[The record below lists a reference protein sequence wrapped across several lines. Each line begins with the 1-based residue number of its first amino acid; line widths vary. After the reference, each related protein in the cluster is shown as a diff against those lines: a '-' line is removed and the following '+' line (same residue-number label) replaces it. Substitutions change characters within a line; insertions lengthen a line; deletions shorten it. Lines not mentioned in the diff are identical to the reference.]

1 MTELSTNMEHSRT
14 QEYLTKIHS
23 SFHLCYNQLLKE
35 VGMRYSSNSR
45 GLQIA
50 FYLQRNLKLPSFKCH
65 TQIVVLM
72 SYIFKTQLVNL
83 CY

>member
-1 MTELSTNMEHSRT
+1 MTELSTNIEHSRT

-72 SYIFKTQLVNL
+72 SCIFKTQLVNL